1 MNNQN
6 DTPISY
12 EKYSITDDN
21 GVIIECY
28 KATVGSTTLH
38 RLSLEQLKED
48 VKNHKEYDYSKAIQA
63 FYNN

>member
-1 MNNQN
+1 MNNQS

-28 KATVGSTTLH
+28 KATVGSRTYHRTTLEE
-38 RLSLEQLKED
+38 LQEA
-48 VKNHKEYDYSKAIQA
+48 VNNHKEYDYSKAIEA